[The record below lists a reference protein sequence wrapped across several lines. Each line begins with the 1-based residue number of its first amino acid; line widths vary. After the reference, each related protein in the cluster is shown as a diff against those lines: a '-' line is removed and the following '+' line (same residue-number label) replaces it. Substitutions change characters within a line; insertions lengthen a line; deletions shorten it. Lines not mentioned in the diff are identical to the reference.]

1 MRIVFF
7 LLGVC
12 GLLAFYTAHTRA
24 NAVRDGAGGNKAIP
38 AQAAPPSPGVD
49 QCCDYQNGGTS
60 GIHTYTCCN
69 PHFGTCATTSFQGG
83 STSGDYCDDDG
94 NPTGGGTL
102 WGSCYAMPSQ
112 CDESMCKGATACQ
125 TYCSGFLRNR
135 AICWSWTRCFRRCMA
150 NQVNY
155 NQCTRPSA
163 RISDPAAAFDEPSGA
178 AGLVGTGSG
187 TGSGS
192 GSGGSCVD
200 DACSGSA
207 SCDDGD
213 CAEPT
218 CSGSEYGDGSGSGSD
233 SCSCPD
239 GYELVE
245 P

>member
-12 GLLAFYTAHTRA
+12 ALLTFYAAHTQA
-24 NAVRDGAGGNKAIP
+24 NAVPDGTVAGNAIP
-38 AQAAPPSPGVD
+38 AQAAAPPSPGVD

-83 STSGDYCDDDG
+83 STNGDYCDDDG

-102 WGSCYAMPSQ
+102 WGTCYAMPSQ

-125 TYCSGFLRNR
+125 SYCSGFLPNR

-150 NQVNY
+150 NQVSY
-155 NQCTRPSA
+155 GQCTRPSRTA
-163 RISDPAAAFDEPSGA
+163 VDSPSAAAIDAWS
-178 AGLVGTGSG
+178 T
-187 TGSGS
+187 TIGS
-192 GSGGSCVD
+192 GSGGSCVS
-200 DACSGSA
+200 DACSGAA
-207 SCDDGD
+207 SCADGD
-213 CAEPT
+213 CVEPA
-218 CSGSEYGDGSGSGSD
+218 CSSDPDNEFGSGDGSGSGSD
-233 SCSCPD
+233 SCSCTD